1 MNAENGQLG
10 VLTSDTDYN
19 SLQKCYSIWICNEHI
34 PEDEQNSMTRYH
46 ITKEDVI
53 GQSRDIP
60 EHYDLMEIIMIRRG
74 KIEIDEEIFDFLN
87 GLFKSDVNRVIKYTG
102 SDDVIEGEVKKMG
115 GFGQALVDKTEENTA
130 RLMSYL
136 ARNGRS
142 DDIIKAA
149 SDPNY
154 RETLFKE
161 YQNTEEYKAML
172 RNEQKELEVQ
182 ID

>member
-1 MNAENGQLG
+1 
-10 VLTSDTDYN
+10 
-19 SLQKCYSIWICNEHI
+19 
-34 PEDEQNSMTRYH
+34 
-46 ITKEDVI
+46 
-53 GQSRDIP
+53 
-60 EHYDLMEIIMIRRG
+60 MI
-74 KIEIDEEIFDFLN
+74 
-87 GLFKSDVNRVIKYTG
+87 S
-102 SDDVIEGEVKKMG
+102 

-161 YQNTEEYKAML
+161 YQNTEEYKATL
-172 RNEQKELEVQ
+172 QNEQKELEAQVN
-182 ID
+182 

>member
-1 MNAENGQLG
+1 
-10 VLTSDTDYN
+10 
-19 SLQKCYSIWICNEHI
+19 
-34 PEDEQNSMTRYH
+34 
-46 ITKEDVI
+46 
-53 GQSRDIP
+53 
-60 EHYDLMEIIMIRRG
+60 
-74 KIEIDEEIFDFLN
+74 
-87 GLFKSDVNRVIKYTG
+87 
-102 SDDVIEGEVKKMG
+102 MG

-161 YQNTEEYKAML
+161 YQNTEEYKATL
-172 RNEQKELEVQ
+172 QNEQKELENQV
-182 ID
+182 D